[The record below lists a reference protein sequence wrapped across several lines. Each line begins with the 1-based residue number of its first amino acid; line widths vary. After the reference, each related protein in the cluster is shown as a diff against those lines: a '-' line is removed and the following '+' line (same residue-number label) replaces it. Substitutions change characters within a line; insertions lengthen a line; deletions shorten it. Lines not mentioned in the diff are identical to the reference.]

1 MRADRFEGAEQW
13 RNGFVDMSFVTKMG
27 ILTLAA
33 AILPQAAVAQTQG
46 IAGATTRRQDPA
58 VPLVAPQSTRPSS
71 GSPADED
78 RNFRFQVMSDCEV
91 QAWQFS
97 VATQAGKYLRVQV
110 SPTLSPEIHACID
123 KEVTLYRA
131 QVEAE

>member
-1 MRADRFEGAEQW
+1 
-13 RNGFVDMSFVTKMG
+13 MSFVTKVGM
-27 ILTLAA
+27 LTLAT
-33 AILPQAAVAQTQG
+33 AILPYTAAAQKPG

-58 VPLVAPQSTRPSS
+58 APLVAPQSTRPSS

-78 RNFRFQVMSDCEV
+78 RNFRYQVMTDCEV

-97 VATQAGKYLRVQV
+97 VATEAGRYLRVQV
-110 SPTLSPEIHACID
+110 SPTLSPETHACID
-123 KEVTLYRA
+123 KEVALYRA

>member
-1 MRADRFEGAEQW
+1 
-13 RNGFVDMSFVTKMG
+13 MSYLTKMG
-27 ILTLAA
+27 ILTLAT
-33 AILPQAAVAQTQG
+33 AILPHAAVAQTPG

-78 RNFRFQVMSDCEV
+78 RNFRYQVMTDCEV

-97 VATQAGKYLRVQV
+97 VATEAGRYLRVQV
-110 SPTLSPEIHACID
+110 SPTLSPGTRACID